1 MSTAPLHDVL
11 NLPARGR
18 RLADLS
24 FTVEVA
30 VPILGTAKIMY
41 MGALRLFAMYVH
53 TKPVY
58 TYIAKSP
65 KRAIYAVLYGAK
77 VAVDILSTTIYSE
90 AISFILI

>member
-1 MSTAPLHDVL
+1 M
-11 NLPARGR
+11 
-18 RLADLS
+18 
-24 FTVEVA
+24 A
-30 VPILGTAKIMY
+30 VSILGTAKIMY

-90 AISFILI
+90 ATSFILIKMTIWFNQITWSL